1 MTVVHRFSRP
11 KMPASCRPKL
21 DEKTHSSLITKIQA
35 TQVRIKSS
43 LITLHL
49 PGTEIKL
56 FSCIESQT
64 FDILGV
70 HFGF

>member
-1 MTVVHRFSRP
+1 
-11 KMPASCRPKL
+11 
-21 DEKTHSSLITKIQA
+21 
-35 TQVRIKSS
+35 VRIKSS

-49 PGTEIKL
+49 PGTEINL

-64 FDILGV
+64 FDNIGV